1 MRASGYRVLAGP
13 RDRSVVLHPPAIVAV
28 FPFHFPG
35 LPVDEAD
42 RIEATK
48 ADQDVAVEK
57 RCETAP
63 FL

>member
-1 MRASGYRVLAGP
+1 
-13 RDRSVVLHPPAIVAV
+13 VLHPPAIAAV

-42 RIEATK
+42 RIEAAK

-57 RCETAP
+57 GCETAP